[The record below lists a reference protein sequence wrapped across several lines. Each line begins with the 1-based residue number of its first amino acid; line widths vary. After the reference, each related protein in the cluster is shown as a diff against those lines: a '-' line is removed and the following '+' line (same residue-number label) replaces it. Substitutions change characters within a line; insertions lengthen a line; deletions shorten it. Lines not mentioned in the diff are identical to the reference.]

1 VKDDWHYS
9 YTIRVKNK
17 TIDQNFF
24 FFSCLN
30 LAGWLNLFIMAKN
43 EHVSG
48 FLVTIFL
55 QVIFYQKIARILHWV
70 LASSQRM

>member
-9 YTIRVKNK
+9 YNIRVKNQ
-17 TIDQNFF
+17 TIDEIFF
-24 FFSCLN
+24 CLN

-55 QVIFYQKIARILHWV
+55 QVIIYKKIARFLH
-70 LASSQRM
+70 LGFSK